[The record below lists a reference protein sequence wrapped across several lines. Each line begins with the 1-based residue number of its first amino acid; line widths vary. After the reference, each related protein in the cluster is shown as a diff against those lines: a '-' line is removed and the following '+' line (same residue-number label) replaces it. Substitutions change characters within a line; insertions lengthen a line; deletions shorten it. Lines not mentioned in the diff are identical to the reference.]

1 MSQGRS
7 TAYGPFLLF
16 FPLCAMLL
24 PVLCGAET
32 TFCGPEPFC
41 GGEALPG
48 VEALRGADEGAATM
62 TLSQGLK
69 LATENSRLIKIASRG
84 RDVSSAD
91 VSIAFSRYL
100 PSINAALGQTFLAYQ
115 PIGILGTFTAPEANR
130 SSLSYGVDVRQDL
143 YDFGARSSRYEAA
156 STALDTAT
164 LNIDRVKNIVALDF
178 IIAYFDLLETEK
190 MELVGEREV
199 ERLIS
204 HLSMAQSLYKE
215 GVTTRNDLLQAE
227 VRLSDAQQ
235 RLLTTTNMRAVNAS
249 RINNILSLPLKNPV
263 RVADVAGEPRY
274 EADIDKAW
282 GIAEKQ
288 RIELKTIDR
297 ELKINDLERT
307 ARRSEYFPKIF
318 ADGGYNYTENRYMV
332 HEDNW
337 TLMLG
342 LNLNIFDGGSTKAEV
357 VKIDYQREQILEQR
371 QKLVEDIKLDVEK
384 SWLDMKN
391 AGERIKVTK
400 DAVKQGEENL
410 KINKERYREGVGTS
424 TDVLDAITLLTTAES
439 NAFRAGYELRRAHGA
454 FMYAI
459 GLDLASEY
467 RSERKIEE

>member
-1 MSQGRS
+1 M
-7 TAYGPFLLF
+7 LLQ
-16 FPLCAMLL
+16 PLCQAEA
-24 PVLCGAET
+24 PV
-32 TFCGPEPFC
+32 
-41 GGEALPG
+41 
-48 VEALRGADEGAATM
+48 GADESPAIM

-100 PSINAALGQTFLAYQ
+100 PSINASMSQTFLSNQLIAIFG
-115 PIGILGTFTAPEANR
+115 PLSLPEANK
-130 SSLSYGVDVRQDL
+130 SPLSYGFDVQQVL
-143 YDFGARSSRYEAA
+143 YDFGGRSSRYEAA
-156 STALDTAT
+156 SAALDNAA
-164 LNIDRVKNIVALDF
+164 LNIARVKNIVALDF

-204 HLSMAQSLYKE
+204 HLSMARSLYKE
-215 GVTTRNDLLQAE
+215 GVITRNDLLQAE

-235 RLLTTTNMRAVNAS
+235 RLLTTTNMREVNAS

-263 RVADVAGEPRY
+263 RAADVTGGPRC

-297 ELKINDLERT
+297 ELKINELEKA
-307 ARRSEYFPKIF
+307 ARRSEYFPKIV
-318 ADGGYNYTENRYMV
+318 ADGGYNYSENRYLL
-332 HEDNW
+332 HDENW
-337 TLMLG
+337 TFTLG

-357 VKIDYQREQILEQR
+357 AKIDYQREQLLEQR

-391 AGERIKVTK
+391 SGERINVTR
-400 DAVKQGEENL
+400 DAIKQGEENL
-410 KINKERYREGVGTS
+410 KINKERYRQGVGTS
-424 TDVLDAITLLTTAES
+424 TDVLDAITLLTIAET
-439 NAFRAGYELRRAHGA
+439 NDCRAEYELRRAQGA
-454 FMYAI
+454 FMYAT
-459 GLDLASEY
+459 GMDLASEY
-467 RSERKIEE
+467 REYQ

>member
-1 MSQGRS
+1 M
-7 TAYGPFLLF
+7 AYGTFLLLF
-16 FPLCAMLL
+16 YLCGML
-24 PVLCGAET
+24 PAICHAENLCGAEAQ
-32 TFCGPEPFC
+32 CGAEENP
-41 GGEALPG
+41 AI
-48 VEALRGADEGAATM
+48 M

-69 LATENSRLIKIASRG
+69 LATASSRLIKIASRG
-84 RDVSSAD
+84 RDISSTD

-100 PSINAALGQTFLAYQ
+100 PSINTSLGQTFLAYQ
-115 PIGILGTFTAPEANR
+115 PIGILGTLTAPEANR
-130 SSLSYGVDVRQDL
+130 SSLSYGIDVRQDL

-156 STALDTAT
+156 STALDMAS

-190 MELVGEREV
+190 MELVGEKEV

-215 GVTTRNDLLQAE
+215 GVITRNDLLQAE

-249 RINNILSLPLKNPV
+249 RINNILSLPLKNAV
-263 RVADVAGEPRY
+263 RVADVAGEPSY
-274 EADIDKAW
+274 EADIDRAW

-297 ELKINDLERT
+297 ELKINDLERA

-318 ADGGYNYTENRYMV
+318 AEGGLNYTENSYMV
-332 HEDNW
+332 HEAN
-337 TLMLG
+337 LSFMLG
-342 LNLNIFDGGSTKAEV
+342 LNFNIFEGGSTKAEV
-357 VKIDYQREQILEQR
+357 AKIDYQREQILEQR
-371 QKLVEDIKLDVEK
+371 QKLVDDIKLDVEK

-391 AGERIKVTK
+391 AAERIKVTR
-400 DAVKQGEENL
+400 DAIKQGEENL

-424 TDVLDAITLLTTAES
+424 TDVLDAITLLTTAET
-439 NAFRAGYELRRAHGA
+439 NCYRAEYELRRAHGA

-467 RSERKIEE
+467 REDQ